1 MALKPTNNGTSRR
14 SFIKSAVVS
23 AGAAGALAACGR
35 TPTSPSVDPGGSPT
49 EQPMGLPITVAGYT
63 YDRVNGIVDGSV
75 PIEGCA
81 VTFEE
86 GGIGDLNTHIF
97 SGPRTIEVTEVG
109 LHPFML
115 AYANDDFRAYSLLP
129 VFPLRLFRHKSVY
142 IRTDRGIQG
151 PEDLRGKVIGTPG
164 YASTS
169 LTWLRGIFQHEYG
182 ISPND
187 VEWVI
192 ASKDSD
198 SRSGATS
205 KQEQT
210 LPDGVPIRLGP
221 PGVDESE
228 LLVSGEVDALFH
240 AAEPKAYRE
249 GHPLVDRLF
258 PNFRRTERA
267 YFAKTGIFPIMHAVA
282 VRNDLIDANPW
293 LLEALFN
300 AYSQAKSRAYG
311 YLEKS
316 AWYKTSLP
324 WIETEFE
331 ETRELMGDNYWPY
344 GIEPNRKALDALFQY
359 SHEQGLASRKL
370 TIEELFHPATLEFS
384 EQVI

>member
-1 MALKPTNNGTSRR
+1 
-14 SFIKSAVVS
+14 
-23 AGAAGALAACGR
+23 
-35 TPTSPSVDPGGSPT
+35 
-49 EQPMGLPITVAGYT
+49 MGLPITVAGYT

-75 PIEGCA
+75 PIEGCT

-97 SGPRTIEVTEVG
+97 IGPRTIEVTEVG

-129 VFPLRLFRHKSVY
+129 VFPLRLFRQKSVY

-282 VRNDLIDANPW
+282 VRNDLIDTSPW

-300 AYSQAKSRAYG
+300 AYSQAKSKAYA
-311 YLEKS
+311 YLKNS
-316 AWYKTSLP
+316 AWYKTTLP
-324 WIETEFE
+324 WIGQEFE
-331 ETRELMGDNYWPY
+331 ETRELMGDNYWSY
-344 GIEPNRKALDALFQY
+344 GIEPNRKTLDALFQY

-384 EQVI
+384 EQLS

>member
-1 MALKPTNNGTSRR
+1 MQPTDNGTSRR
-14 SFIKSAVVS
+14 SFIKTAAVS
-23 AGAAGALAACGR
+23 AGAATALAACGR

-49 EQPMGLPITVAGYT
+49 EQPAGLPITLAGYT

-86 GGIGDLNTHIF
+86 GSIGDLNTHIF
-97 SGPRTIEVTEVG
+97 SGPRTIEVTEIG

-115 AYANDDFRAYSLLP
+115 AFANNDFRAYSLLP
-129 VFPLRLFRHKSVY
+129 VFPLRLFRHKSVF
-142 IRTDRGIQG
+142 IRTDRGIQS
-151 PEDLRGKVIGTPG
+151 PEDLRGRVIGTTG

-182 ISPND
+182 ISPKD

-198 SRSGATS
+198 ARSGKTS
-205 KQEQT
+205 KQEQS
-210 LPDGVPIRLGP
+210 LPDGVPFRLGP
-221 PGVDESE
+221 KGVDESE
-228 LLVSGEVDALFH
+228 LLISGKVDALFH

-249 GHPLVDRLF
+249 GHPMVERLF
-258 PNFRRTERA
+258 PDLRRAEGA

-300 AYSQAKSRAYG
+300 AYSQAKSKAYA
-311 YLEKS
+311 YLKNS
-316 AWYKTSLP
+316 AWYKTTLP
-324 WIETEFE
+324 WIGQEFE
-331 ETRELMGDNYWPY
+331 ETRELMGDNYWSY

>member
-1 MALKPTNNGTSRR
+1 MMMKQSDDHPSRR
-14 SFIKSAVVS
+14 DFIKTAALS
-23 AGAAGALAACGR
+23 AGAAGALVACGKAATAP
-35 TPTSPSVDPGGSPT
+35 TPGAAGSSTAKP
-49 EQPMGLPITVAGYT
+49 EGLPITVAGYLC
-63 YDRVNGIVDGSV
+63 DRVEALANGSV

-86 GGIGDLNTHIF
+86 TSIGDLNTHVF
-97 SGPRTIEVTEVG
+97 SGPRSIEVTEIG

-115 AYANDDFRAYSLLP
+115 AFANDDFRAYSLLP
-129 VFPLRLFRHKSVY
+129 VFPVRLFRHKSVF
-142 IRTDRGIQG
+142 IRTDRGIKG
-151 PEDLRGKVIGTPG
+151 PEDLRGRTIATPG

-169 LTWLRGIFQHEYG
+169 LTWLRGIFEHEYG
-182 ISPND
+182 ISPMD

-198 SRSGATS
+198 ARSGKTS

-210 LPDGVPIRLGP
+210 LPDGLPIRSGP

-240 AAEPKAYRE
+240 AAEPKAFTE
-249 GHPLVDRLF
+249 GNPIIGRLF
-258 PNFRRTERA
+258 PDYRRTERA
-267 YFAKTGIFPIMHAVA
+267 YFAETGIFPIMHAVA

-311 YLEKS
+311 YLKNS
-316 AWYKTSLP
+316 AWYKTTLP
-324 WIETEFE
+324 WIGQEFE
-331 ETRELMGDNYWPY
+331 ETRELMGDNYWSY

-370 TIEELFHPATLEFS
+370 TIEELFHPATLAFT
-384 EQVI
+384 EQAT